1 MVYDMTAS
9 FTHIISI
16 SVLIPCST
24 SEYFVYQIPRYQ
36 PKWPSSSMAQGA
48 ESWRMKW
55 SRMPCKACGQRAQC
69 EEHPCMELAW
79 NDDGIL
85 GELVTQK
92 ILEKSVI
99 YEFKAGSCT
108 FFCILTWGLLW
119 LTATSSP
126 KKMGRQP
133 HWPASRTACDC
144 DFHLKWVNTSLKK
157 IGWWVRR
164 QSQIE
169 EKITSTKL

>member
-1 MVYDMTAS
+1 MTWQPVLATLYRLVS
-9 FTHIISI
+9 WYHVVQVSILFTKFHVTNQNGHPPAWHKAQNLGEWSGPECLAKHVARGL
-16 SVLIPCST
+16 SVKNT
-24 SEYFVYQIPRYQ
+24 
-36 PKWPSSSMAQGA
+36 
-48 ESWRMKW
+48 
-55 SRMPCKACGQRAQC
+55 
-69 EEHPCMELAW
+69 LAW
-79 NDDGIL
+79 NGDGIL

-108 FFCILTWGLLW
+108 FFCILTRGLLW

-144 DFHLKWVNTSLKK
+144 DFHLKWVNISFKK
-157 IGWWVRR
+157 EVGGLDFSHRLR
-164 QSQIE
+164 KQ
-169 EKITSTKL
+169 